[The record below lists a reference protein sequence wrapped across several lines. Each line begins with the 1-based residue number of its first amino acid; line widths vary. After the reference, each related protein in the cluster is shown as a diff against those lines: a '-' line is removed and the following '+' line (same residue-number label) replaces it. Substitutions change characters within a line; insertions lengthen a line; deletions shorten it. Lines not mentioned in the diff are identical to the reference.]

1 MLFTFCSINKIKI
14 KKLSCLRA
22 LFANRDF
29 QLYSL
34 FSTFNNI
41 QRDILFH
48 KLLYVMCVCNQWN
61 PPKLITFSLLCTCHL
76 LLDCPLWLEW
86 TLHSNSTSPRWVR
99 TRRAEI
105 HGMNTEKPSRV
116 MKQCLRITELM
127 HLTSGDREQPLGEKL
142 GWFGGLCWVWP
153 QAEWDLVPD
162 QQSSLF
168 IRAIFPQTSEVK
180 MTRK

>member
-41 QRDILFH
+41 QRDILFY

-76 LLDCPLWLEW
+76 LLDCPLWSEW
-86 TLHSNSTSPRWVR
+86 TL
-99 TRRAEI
+99 
-105 HGMNTEKPSRV
+105 
-116 MKQCLRITELM
+116 QQ
-127 HLTSGDREQPLGEKL
+127 HLTTLGEDQESRNSWYEHRETLKGDEAVFENYRADASHQWRQGAASGREAGL
-142 GWFGGLCWVWP
+142 VWGPMLCMDPGWVGFGARPTIITVY
-153 QAEWDLVPD
+153 
-162 QQSSLF
+162 
-168 IRAIFPQTSEVK
+168 
-180 MTRK
+180 